1 MGVMHPK
8 VLTDPY
14 LQERYGI
21 KASSNRRFIY
31 AGIFLS
37 LVAAW
42 FIWSG
47 FNAANPALRSELVSF
62 EVIDDQSISI
72 SYKITVRDL
81 SKQHSCSLVARD
93 IDKNTVGQVEDVMP
107 GQSLL
112 PGANLR
118 TIEITTRL
126 PAVNAGIASCQ

>member
-21 KASSNRRFIY
+21 KTSSNRRFIY

-112 PGANLR
+112 QGANLR
-118 TIEITTRL
+118 TVEITTRL

>member
-21 KASSNRRFIY
+21 KARSNRRFVY
-31 AGIFLS
+31 AGILLT

-81 SKQHSCSLVARD
+81 SKQHSCSVVARD
-93 IDKNTVGQVEDVMP
+93 LDKNTVGQVEDVMP
-107 GQSLL
+107 VQSLL

-118 TIEITTRL
+118 TVEITTRL

>member
-1 MGVMHPK
+1 
-8 VLTDPY
+8 
-14 LQERYGI
+14 
-21 KASSNRRFIY
+21 
-31 AGIFLS
+31 

-62 EVIDDQSISI
+62 KVIDDQSISI

-118 TIEITTRL
+118 TVEITTRL

>member
-1 MGVMHPK
+1 MHPK
-8 VLTDPY
+8 VLIDPY

-118 TIEITTRL
+118 TVEITTRL

>member
-1 MGVMHPK
+1 MHPK
-8 VLTDPY
+8 VLIDPY

-72 SYKITVRDL
+72 SYKLTVRDL

-118 TIEITTRL
+118 TVEITTRL

>member
-8 VLTDPY
+8 VLIDPY

-118 TIEITTRL
+118 TVEITTRL